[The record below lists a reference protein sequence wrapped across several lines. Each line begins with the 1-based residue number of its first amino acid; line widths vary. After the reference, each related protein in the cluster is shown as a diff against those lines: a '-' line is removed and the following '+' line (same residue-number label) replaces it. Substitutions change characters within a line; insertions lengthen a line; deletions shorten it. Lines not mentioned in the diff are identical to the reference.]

1 MEFITAVTEFGISN
15 MIFIFMSSIIGVLIV
30 LFVKDRSRKEELL
43 RVLNEAE
50 MDNNHFLEMAEN
62 KMLKG
67 AAEEIKKLFK

>member
-15 MIFIFMSSIIGVLIV
+15 MIFIFMSSIIGILIV

-43 RVLNEAE
+43 RVLNEVE
-50 MDNNHFLEMAEN
+50 MDNNHFLKVAEN

>member
-15 MIFIFMSSIIGVLIV
+15 MIFIFMSSIIGILIV

-43 RVLNEAE
+43 RILNEAE
-50 MDNNHFLEMAEN
+50 MDNNHFLELAEN

-67 AAEEIKKLFK
+67 AVMEIKKLFK